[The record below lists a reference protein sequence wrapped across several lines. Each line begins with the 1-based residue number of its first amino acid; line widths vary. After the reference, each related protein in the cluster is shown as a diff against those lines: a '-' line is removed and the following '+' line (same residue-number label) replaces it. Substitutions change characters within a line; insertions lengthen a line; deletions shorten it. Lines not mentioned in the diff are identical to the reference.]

1 MTILQGVQI
10 AAQGIHSVAV
20 VILVGGLFR
29 GYMAV
34 SPMSGDYTKSSGL
47 QLAQGALRRF
57 FPWVWVSFL
66 VLFVSGYVVMFAT
79 YASFAAAPLYINL
92 MQAIGWVMIVF
103 FVWLFYGPW
112 LAFKR
117 AADTQDLQAAA
128 AHLNRIR
135 QIVLV
140 NLPLGLIVVVIAG
153 TGPFW

>member
-1 MTILQGVQI
+1 MPPIIKIVLAFHNLG
-10 AAQGIHSVAV
+10 AV
-20 VILVGGLFR
+20 IWVGGLFAA
-29 GYMAV
+29 YMCLRPAARELEA
-34 SPMSGDYTKSSGL
+34 PQRLRLWRQYL
-47 QLAQGALRRF
+47 QKF
-57 FPWVWVSFL
+57 FPWMWAS
-66 VLFVSGYVVMFAT
+66 VLAQLLSGYWLLFTM
-79 YASFAAAPLYINL
+79 YGSFAAAPLYINL